1 MAISFPLSLPSP
13 CLSCLLSYIYLLSV
27 FHELDISI
35 DAQKSLENKIRI
47 TVLHGLILVLKKKK
61 HLIIVEKK
69 KDILDKWN
77 NTTKSTKLKLKCIFP
92 YYLFRLFRNYFS
104 DLHIFICVFHESIVC
119 VNVGVCV
126 GHFNMKIHMEL
137 SSTEPHVFFKVKK
150 KNCCLKRWSV
160 KCWKGN
166 SMENE
171 T

>member
-13 CLSCLLSYIYLLSV
+13 CLLCLLFYIYLLSV
-27 FHELDISI
+27 FHELGISI

-47 TVLHGLILVLKKKK
+47 RVLHGLILVLKKKK

-77 NTTKSTKLKLKCIFP
+77 ITSKSTKLKLKCIFP

-104 DLHIFICVFHESIVC
+104 DLHIFICIFHESIVYVTVCMC
-119 VNVGVCV
+119 VF
-126 GHFNMKIHMEL
+126 HFKMKIHMEL
-137 SSTEPHVFFKVKK
+137 SSPEHHVFFKVKK
-150 KNCCLKRWSV
+150 KSCCLKRWSV
-160 KCWKGN
+160 KCRKGN